1 MDASLSLD
9 ELQEQLQTLAQQQA
23 ELERLLQQKRDAG
36 RKAFIQEIHALISER
51 GYDLE
56 DIATQLLKR
65 AGGGMTAP
73 ASRGGYADPSDPSRI
88 YVRGPLPRWLKEQ
101 MLADGYDPA
110 SKEDRERFK
119 AERLE
124 RVGF

>member
-56 DIATQLLKR
+56 DIATALLKR
-65 AGGGMTAP
+65 AGGQQAP
-73 ASRGGYADPSDPSRI
+73 ARRGYADPSDPSRV
-88 YVRGPLPRWLKEQ
+88 YVRGPFPRWLKEQ
-101 MLADGYDPA
+101 MQANGYDPE

-119 AERLE
+119 AERLT
-124 RVGF
+124 RVEP